1 MAIIL
6 KYAHISNQQVVSPN
20 LHDAVCQLYFKK
32 ARKKTIFQK
41 NLIVIYILV
50 KQDISVIKHLP
61 INCTIHHF
69 SLQFL
74 CPTIPPNQGINES
87 TTKVYAMESN
97 T

>member
-41 NLIVIYILV
+41 NLIVICILV